1 MKNTKLWIADPDLAY
16 VQAFAEYVNLKKG
29 YLFQV
34 CACTDQTRM
43 EQTPDGDETEILL
56 ITAKWYEAWK
66 DVLQGKCVILL
77 SEGNLPG
84 KFTSY
89 PTVYKYQS
97 VETILREIMYYY
109 SEQDN
114 RELYPAGVRKDNRVI
129 GVYSPADANA
139 KTQFA
144 LTLGQIVGETQH
156 VLYLNMEECSGLT
169 GLLGEHHW
177 NMADLI
183 YFLRQNKSQFLYR
196 LNSMVQKFGA
206 MDYIPPCDSYTD
218 FCQITV
224 KEWKKLLHLIRSQSA
239 YDVIILDMGTST
251 GHELELLRQC
261 DGIYMPVK
269 KDPIS
274 RGKIEQWD
282 RYIQIDDGGIQVGI
296 LREFQHD
303 QREVL
308 LRDGLD
314 ILELLQKLELPPDGT
329 GSDSESDLSMLP
341 EQRLGSYIRE
351 LLTS

>member
-1 MKNTKLWIADPDLAY
+1 MKNTKLWIADPDFAY

-224 KEWKKLLHLIRSQSA
+224 KEWKKLLHLIRSQST
-239 YDVIILDMGTST
+239 YDVIIWGTSYT
-251 GHELELLRQC
+251 
-261 DGIYMPVK
+261 K
-269 KDPIS
+269 S
-274 RGKIEQWD
+274 N
-282 RYIQIDDGGIQVGI
+282 
-296 LREFQHD
+296 
-303 QREVL
+303 
-308 LRDGLD
+308 
-314 ILELLQKLELPPDGT
+314 
-329 GSDSESDLSMLP
+329 
-341 EQRLGSYIRE
+341 
-351 LLTS
+351 

>member
-169 GLLGEHHW
+169 ESTIGIW
-177 NMADLI
+177 RI
-183 YFLRQNKSQFLYR
+183 S
-196 LNSMVQKFGA
+196 
-206 MDYIPPCDSYTD
+206 YIFFVRINLS
-218 FCQITV
+218 FSIVSTV
-224 KEWKKLLHLIRSQSA
+224 WFRSS
-239 YDVIILDMGTST
+239 
-251 GHELELLRQC
+251 
-261 DGIYMPVK
+261 
-269 KDPIS
+269 
-274 RGKIEQWD
+274 EQWIIFHPAIP
-282 RYIQIDDGGIQVGI
+282 IQISV
-296 LREFQHD
+296 R
-303 QREVL
+303 
-308 LRDGLD
+308 
-314 ILELLQKLELPPDGT
+314 LQ
-329 GSDSESDLSMLP
+329 
-341 EQRLGSYIRE
+341 
-351 LLTS
+351 